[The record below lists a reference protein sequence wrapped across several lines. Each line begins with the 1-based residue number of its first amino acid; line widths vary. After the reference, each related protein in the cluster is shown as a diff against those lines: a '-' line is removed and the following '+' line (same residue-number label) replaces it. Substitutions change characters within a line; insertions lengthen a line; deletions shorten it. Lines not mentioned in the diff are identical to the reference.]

1 MYVSEAWAGDRPRR
15 LVNLLVAGVY
25 VGLLVVPYVD
35 ERRGAETTRWL
46 LAAACVGVL
55 LLVLAAYQFVTAPT
69 RKAGLLEALPDVL
82 IVLTPV
88 PYLLGLPEEIGLLFV
103 YAALLISIR
112 DLARGH
118 AIAFSLAAV
127 LSILLVTSVALAEV
141 EEEAGTGNI
150 RNAGQALFWGLGQIF
165 RFHRAVSTYS
175 PESEEGNLIGSAVIL
190 SGVFFSAVL
199 ISAITAWA
207 VNSGRKKTDSQRASE
222 SVEDAVVSVI
232 DKVAHIVLGPEQA
245 AEVRAAMSPPPE
257 MGPPPGPGETRVW
270 IDVERVVGERP
281 FSWWQPR
288 SVTVPAYV
296 SDLRESEHVPRTV
309 AGDGTTP
316 LLVAVVEGSGCAEP
330 EGETTTASGV
340 RLVVVHAPGGVTD
353 ATAALILER
362 AVDGDVVVTGRS
374 PLADELREREI
385 PVVSPDTLAT
395 SPA

>member
-1 MYVSEAWAGDRPRR
+1 
-15 LVNLLVAGVY
+15 
-25 VGLLVVPYVD
+25 
-35 ERRGAETTRWL
+35 
-46 LAAACVGVL
+46 
-55 LLVLAAYQFVTAPT
+55 
-69 RKAGLLEALPDVL
+69 
-82 IVLTPV
+82 
-88 PYLLGLPEEIGLLFV
+88 
-103 YAALLISIR
+103 
-112 DLARGH
+112 
-118 AIAFSLAAV
+118 
-127 LSILLVTSVALAEV
+127 
-141 EEEAGTGNI
+141 
-150 RNAGQALFWGLGQIF
+150 
-165 RFHRAVSTYS
+165 
-175 PESEEGNLIGSAVIL
+175 
-190 SGVFFSAVL
+190 
-199 ISAITAWA
+199 
-207 VNSGRKKTDSQRASE
+207 
-222 SVEDAVVSVI
+222 
-232 DKVAHIVLGPEQA
+232 
-245 AEVRAAMSPPPE
+245 MSPPPE

-316 LLVAVVEGSGCAEP
+316 LLVAVVEGSGCEEP

-340 RLVVVHAPGGVTD
+340 RLVVVHAPRGVTD